1 MPKMK
6 THRGMAKRVK
16 ITGSGKVKRHH
27 AFARHLLGNKSM
39 KRKRNLRHSTIMA
52 PADAQVVKKMLPYS

>member
-27 AFARHLLGNKSM
+27 AFARHLLGSKSM
-39 KRKRNLRHSTIMA
+39 KRKRNLRHSVVMS